1 MINSLRVIRA
11 MINKEK
17 TDILRNKKMLIIMF
31 IFPVIY
37 LFITFAGIQ
46 EFKGDG
52 SAFVLMH
59 SIMVPIQIIASIVA
73 EEKEKGTFKMLMM
86 SGVRAFEYIIGIM
99 VIVMMFLVFGMVI
112 FDQTGATKNSD
123 TFEAVIVNMI
133 AFILSMMIG
142 FIIGV
147 ISDNQVSVGAVSLPV
162 TLIIFFM
169 PIVGMF
175 NEKYEFLGKYLYSGV
190 LFKILNGTHC
200 LYPKAFS
207 LSEVMPQSSPQ
218 QLHRKRPQKEHST
231 GSGPRPCAYRSEV
244 LRPFPS

>member
-73 EEKEKGTFKMLMM
+73 EEKEKRTFKMLMM

-200 LYPKAFS
+200 NLENIII
-207 LSEVMPQSSPQ
+207 LSINTIVLIVIGFAIANPV
-218 QLHRKRPQKEHST
+218 KIIKE
-231 GSGPRPCAYRSEV
+231 
-244 LRPFPS
+244 

>member
-1 MINSLRVIRA
+1 

-123 TFEAVIVNMI
+123 TFEAVI
-133 AFILSMMIG
+133 
-142 FIIGV
+142 
-147 ISDNQVSVGAVSLPV
+147 
-162 TLIIFFM
+162 
-169 PIVGMF
+169 
-175 NEKYEFLGKYLYSGV
+175 
-190 LFKILNGTHC
+190 GTHC
-200 LYPKAFS
+200 NLENIII
-207 LSEVMPQSSPQ
+207 LSINTIVLIVIGFAIANPV
-218 QLHRKRPQKEHST
+218 KIIKE
-231 GSGPRPCAYRSEV
+231 
-244 LRPFPS
+244 

>member
-37 LFITFAGIQ
+37 LFITFAGIE

-133 AFILSMMIG
+133 AFI
-142 FIIGV
+142 IGV

-200 LYPKAFS
+200 NLENIII
-207 LSEVMPQSSPQ
+207 LSINTIVLIVIGFAIANPV
-218 QLHRKRPQKEHST
+218 KIIKE
-231 GSGPRPCAYRSEV
+231 
-244 LRPFPS
+244 

>member
-99 VIVMMFLVFGMVI
+99 MFLVFGMVI

-200 LYPKAFS
+200 NLENIII
-207 LSEVMPQSSPQ
+207 LSINTIVLIVIGFAIANPV
-218 QLHRKRPQKEHST
+218 KIIKE
-231 GSGPRPCAYRSEV
+231 
-244 LRPFPS
+244 

>member
-1 MINSLRVIRA
+1 
-11 MINKEK
+11 
-17 TDILRNKKMLIIMF
+17 
-31 IFPVIY
+31 
-37 LFITFAGIQ
+37 
-46 EFKGDG
+46 
-52 SAFVLMH
+52 
-59 SIMVPIQIIASIVA
+59 
-73 EEKEKGTFKMLMM
+73 
-86 SGVRAFEYIIGIM
+86 M

-175 NEKYEFLGKYLYSGV
+175 NEKYEFLGKYLYSGYF
-190 LFKILNGTHC
+190 LKF
-200 LYPKAFS
+200 
-207 LSEVMPQSSPQ
+207 
-218 QLHRKRPQKEHST
+218 
-231 GSGPRPCAYRSEV
+231 
-244 LRPFPS
+244 

>member
-147 ISDNQVSVGAVSLPV
+147 ISDNQVSLPV

-200 LYPKAFS
+200 NLENIII
-207 LSEVMPQSSPQ
+207 LSINTIVLIVIGFAIANPV
-218 QLHRKRPQKEHST
+218 KIIKE
-231 GSGPRPCAYRSEV
+231 
-244 LRPFPS
+244 

>member
-1 MINSLRVIRA
+1 
-11 MINKEK
+11 
-17 TDILRNKKMLIIMF
+17 
-31 IFPVIY
+31 
-37 LFITFAGIQ
+37 
-46 EFKGDG
+46 
-52 SAFVLMH
+52 
-59 SIMVPIQIIASIVA
+59 
-73 EEKEKGTFKMLMM
+73 MLMM

-190 LFKILNGTHC
+190 LFKILMVHIVIWRI
-200 LYPKAFS
+200 L
-207 LSEVMPQSSPQ
+207 
-218 QLHRKRPQKEHST
+218 
-231 GSGPRPCAYRSEV
+231 
-244 LRPFPS
+244 

>member
-99 VIVMMFLVFGMVI
+99 VIVMMFLVF
-112 FDQTGATKNSD
+112 DQTGATKNSD

-200 LYPKAFS
+200 NLENIII
-207 LSEVMPQSSPQ
+207 LSINTIVLIVIGFAIANPV
-218 QLHRKRPQKEHST
+218 KIIKE
-231 GSGPRPCAYRSEV
+231 
-244 LRPFPS
+244 

>member
-1 MINSLRVIRA
+1 
-11 MINKEK
+11 
-17 TDILRNKKMLIIMF
+17 
-31 IFPVIY
+31 
-37 LFITFAGIQ
+37 
-46 EFKGDG
+46 
-52 SAFVLMH
+52 
-59 SIMVPIQIIASIVA
+59 
-73 EEKEKGTFKMLMM
+73 
-86 SGVRAFEYIIGIM
+86 
-99 VIVMMFLVFGMVI
+99 MFLVFGMVI

-162 TLIIFFM
+162 TLIIFFL

-200 LYPKAFS
+200 NLENIII
-207 LSEVMPQSSPQ
+207 LSINTIVLIVIGFAIANPV
-218 QLHRKRPQKEHST
+218 KIIKE
-231 GSGPRPCAYRSEV
+231 
-244 LRPFPS
+244 

>member
-133 AFILSMMIG
+133 G

-200 LYPKAFS
+200 NLENIII
-207 LSEVMPQSSPQ
+207 LSINTIVLIVIGFAIANPV
-218 QLHRKRPQKEHST
+218 KIIKE
-231 GSGPRPCAYRSEV
+231 
-244 LRPFPS
+244 